1 MTVEDILEFCGYK
14 CVSDLLTDHMNADQ
28 LNYLFEDLVNGP
40 DDAKDFVQ
48 EEVERIASEY
58 FEWVDRDALIS
69 QAEDM
74 AYQKYRDGDNTCKVE
89 IVGHA
94 EIEWREK
101 K

>member
-14 CVSDLLTDHMNADQ
+14 TASDLLIDYMNADQ
-28 LNYLFEDLVNGP
+28 LKCMFEDLVNGP

-58 FEWVDRDALIS
+58 FEWVDRDAIIA

-74 AYQKYRDGDNTCKVE
+74 AYQKYRDGD
-89 IVGHA
+89 
-94 EIEWREK
+94 
-101 K
+101 

>member
-1 MTVEDILEFCGYK
+1 MAVEDILEFCGYK
-14 CVSDLLTDHMNADQ
+14 TASDLLIDYMNSDQ
-28 LNYLFEDLVNGP
+28 LKCMFEDLVNGP

-74 AYQKYRDGDNTCKVE
+74 AYQKYRDGD
-89 IVGHA
+89 
-94 EIEWREK
+94 
-101 K
+101 